1 MCCTRY
7 SGVIFVLLIMFS
19 RRSGAQELRY
29 DWTHFRGSLLNATTA
44 NTGLPVH
51 WNDSLN
57 IVWKT
62 PVHDRGISSPVVLD
76 NQVWLTTASKDGKK
90 LYALCYDFKSGRLM
104 YDILVFQP
112 DSIYGIHSLN
122 SYATPTPAIEP
133 GAVYVHYGSMGTA
146 CIDTHTGAI
155 LWKRTDLKC
164 DHVQGPASCPFIYK
178 DLLILHY
185 EGVDVQ
191 FLVALDKKTGKTV
204 WRADRPQEYYLGV
217 EPIGRKAYSTPI
229 IINLEGKDI
238 LISSGS
244 EVCIAYDPLTGK
256 EIWRILYISDSA
268 ISMPVYCDSVL
279 IISTGFGAPVR
290 MMGMNPRGR
299 GNITESNL
307 LWKVEQDVPGI
318 NSPVAVNGRL
328 YMVQEKG
335 VVTCLDVKTG
345 KVIWKNR
352 LKGEF
357 YSSPVYADGY
367 VYFPG
372 KQGTVYILREGP
384 VFQLVAG
391 NRLTGENWSS
401 MAVSGKSF
409 LLRTDKY
416 LYRIQNLKP

>member
-229 IINLEGKDI
+229 IINLDGKDI